1 MTENIFEKFM
11 IEEIKR
17 SAQHPETFHELTN
30 NFEKKLDEF
39 NPTQNCM
46 RIKEFFGVDMGQVN
60 ATRALLQHQKIEENW
75 LRDYSTKKGNIKSD
89 FKGLYVFLHDNTPF
103 YIGISKGVIGRILQH
118 VKGTNHNSAPLAYN
132 IAVKQSEFLTKEK
145 YLGSRNDFDFK
156 KEAKPVQ
163 EFLLNQQIAF
173 LNIENDEELYL
184 FEVYCSMKFSTDL
197 NKFETH

>member
-1 MTENIFEKFM
+1 MTENILEKFM

-17 SAQHPETFHELTN
+17 PAQHPETFHMLTN

-46 RIKEFFGVDMGQVN
+46 PIKDFFGVDMGPIN
-60 ATRALLQHQKIEENW
+60 ATTALLQHQKIEENW
-75 LRDYSTKKGNIKSD
+75 LRDYSTKKGKTKRD
-89 FKGLYVFLHDNTPF
+89 FKGLYVFLNDNTPF

-118 VKGTNHNSAPLAYN
+118 LKGNNHNSAPLAYN
-132 IAVKQSEFLTKEK
+132 MALKRSEFITKDK
-145 YLGSRNDFDFK
+145 YIGYRKDFDFK

-173 LNIENDEELYL
+173 LNIQNDEELYL
-184 FEVYCSMKFSTDL
+184 FEVYCSMKFSTVL